1 MNNARPR
8 ELGWYGDILTV
19 LIRKE
24 LAVRYKN
31 SFLGYLWSLLN
42 PLTTALIFY
51 VVFGVYMRLGTQN
64 YIVVLLSALFPWQW
78 FTNSVGQSPYAFLSN
93 ITLVKKVAFP
103 RQLIPLVTVLQD
115 MVHFLIAL
123 PVYFCF
129 MLAHG
134 LYPGWQWLYGIPLLL
149 ALTLGLVY
157 GLSLLVASVNLFFRD
172 LGNLVG
178 IFINLAFY
186 GTPVMYTIS
195 HVPERYL
202 PYFKLNPVAPL
213 FICWRSMLMESS
225 LDPVFLPYAFG
236 YSVLCL
242 ALGLAAY
249 TLLHKRFAEAM

>member
-1 MNNARPR
+1 MSNARPR
-8 ELGWYGDILTV
+8 QLAWYKDILTV

-42 PLTTALIFY
+42 PLTTAFIFY
-51 VVFGVYMRLGTQN
+51 VIFGVYMRLGTKN

-78 FTNSVGQSPYAFLSN
+78 FSNSVGQSPLSFLSN

-123 PVYFCF
+123 PIFLGF
-129 MLAHG
+129 MFYHG
-134 LYPGWQWLYGIPLLL
+134 LYPGWQWLYGVPILLL
-149 ALTLGLVY
+149 LTLSQLY
-157 GLSLLVASVNLFFRD
+157 GLSLFFASVNLFFRD
-172 LGNLVG
+172 LGNLVT

-186 GTPVMYTIS
+186 GTPVMYTIA
-195 HVPERYL
+195 HVPAAYL

-213 FICWRSMLMESS
+213 FICWRGMLVENTF
-225 LDPVFLPYAFG
+225 DPAFLPYAFG
-236 YSVLCL
+236 YSALSL
-242 ALGLAAY
+242 ALGLGAY
-249 TLLHKRFAEAM
+249 ALLNKRFAEAM